1 METVPPPNQLQFFLT
16 LLLDHII
23 KAHVSYD
30 KAFKNIV
37 SRYKLS
43 KWLIPVFYKIG
54 YYTVNNYY
62 GLRWLAAKYGYG
74 TKPAGIVNFFL
85 RLGFSIKKLQR
96 ILREETKRLSTSKR
110 ISIMYS
116 YPEFLVKDLLQH
128 MNATELEKML
138 KHLNTRKRWLRINT
152 LKTKIDEA
160 LKCLDEENIIVTKK
174 SQLEYMF
181 FVEHPKW
188 EPIGRTQCVV
198 KGIVVPQDIA
208 SAYVVEAI
216 RPSRKKTLID
226 ACSSPGLK
234 LSLAYML
241 SNNDLLSIAVDKSQK
256 RIHTEKKLLKRLGV
270 KEHMVM
276 LIHGDSSTLS
286 FSRVFDYAIVD
297 APCSGLGAVFSDPA
311 VKINTSRRDKLEYY
325 HAIQVNI
332 LENILRYSHRIVY
345 STCSIHPL
353 EGEAVV
359 EKVVDKGLAELIE
372 SNISLTSAYKGY
384 KLSEKTYRVYPHI
397 ENGQGFF
404 IAVLES
410 RVAGK

>member
-1 METVPPPNQLQFFLT
+1 METTPPPNQLQFFLT

-30 KAFKNIV
+30 KAFKNIINRYRF
-37 SRYKLS
+37 SR
-43 KWLIPVFYKIG
+43 WLIPVFYKIG

-62 GLRWLAAKYGYG
+62 GLRWLAAKHGYG
-74 TKPAGIVNFFL
+74 TKPAGIVSYFL
-85 RLGFSIKKLQR
+85 RLGFSVKKLQR
-96 ILREETKRLSTSKR
+96 ILREEAKRLSTSKR
-110 ISIMYS
+110 ISVMYS
-116 YPEFLVKDLLQH
+116 YPEFLVKDLLQY
-128 MNATELEKML
+128 MNALELEKML
-138 KHLNTRKRWLRINT
+138 MHLNTRKRWLRINT
-152 LKTKIDEA
+152 LKTTIEEA
-160 LKCLDEENIIVTKK
+160 LECLDEENIIVSKK
-174 SQLEYMF
+174 SRLEYML

-188 EPIGRTQCVV
+188 EPIGRTQCVI

-216 RPSRKKTLID
+216 RPARKKTLVD
-226 ACSSPGLK
+226 ACSAPGLK

-241 SNNDLLSIAVDKSQK
+241 SNNDLLSIAVDKSEK
-256 RIHTEKKLLKRLGV
+256 RIHTERKLLERLGINRY
-270 KEHMVM
+270 MAT
-276 LIHGDSSTLS
+276 LIHGDSSKLS
-286 FSRVFDYAIVD
+286 FSRVFDYAIID

-311 VKINTSRRDKLEYY
+311 VKINTSRGDKLEYY
-325 HAIQVNI
+325 HTVQVKI
-332 LENILRYSHRIVY
+332 LENILRYSRRVVY

-359 EKVVDKGLAELIE
+359 EEVVDKGLAELVE
-372 SNISLTSAYKGY
+372 PGISLTNAYKGY
-384 KLSEKTYRVYPHI
+384 RLSGKMYRVYPHI

>member
-1 METVPPPNQLQFFLT
+1 METTPPPNQVQFFLT

-30 KAFKNIV
+30 KAFKNIINRYRL
-37 SRYKLS
+37 SR
-43 KWLIPVFYKIG
+43 WLIPVFYKIG

-62 GLRWLAAKYGYG
+62 GLRWLAAKHGYG
-74 TKPAGIVNFFL
+74 TKPAGIVNYFL
-85 RLGFSIKKLQR
+85 RLGFSVKKLQR
-96 ILREETKRLSTSKR
+96 ILREEAKRLSTSKR
-110 ISIMYS
+110 ISVMYS

-138 KHLNTRKRWLRINT
+138 MNLNTRKRWLRINM
-152 LKTKIDEA
+152 LKTTIDKA
-160 LKCLDEENIIVTKK
+160 LERLDNEGIIVSKK
-174 SQLEYMF
+174 SRLEYML

-188 EPIGRTQCVV
+188 QPIGRARCVV
-198 KGIVVPQDIA
+198 EGIVVPQDIA

-226 ACSSPGLK
+226 ACSAPGLK

-241 SNNDLLSIAVDKSQK
+241 SNNELLSVAVDKSEK
-256 RIHTEKKLLKRLGV
+256 RIHTERKLLERLGIY
-270 KEHMVM
+270 KHMTI
-276 LIHGDSSTLS
+276 LIHSDSSKLS
-286 FSRVFDYAIVD
+286 FSRIFDYAIVD

-325 HAIQVNI
+325 HAVQVKI
-332 LENILRYSHRIVY
+332 LENILRYSRRVVY

-353 EGEAVV
+353 EGEAVI
-359 EKVVDKGLAELIE
+359 EEVVDKGLAEPIE
-372 SNISLTSAYKGY
+372 PSISLTNAYKGY
-384 KLSEKTYRVYPHI
+384 KLSGKMYRVYPHI